1 MPSDGQHSPQGVTSA
16 CLSIISYHPLHC
28 SLNSSHNDLMSLVQV
43 KLTGSQESL
52 QLLFSGLERSVPKS
66 SHGWLLNVHSLER
79 LSRATQSKEAPNLS
93 VLFSSLHASLVDV
106 ILLFKNM
113 FAYCFSLST
122 GILAL

>member
-1 MPSDGQHSPQGVTSA
+1 
-16 CLSIISYHPLHC
+16 
-28 SLNSSHNDLMSLVQV
+28 MSLVQV

-79 LSRATQSKEAPNLS
+79 LSRATQSKEAPTLS
-93 VLFSSLHASLVDV
+93 VLFSSLHVSLVDV

-122 GILAL
+122 